1 MSSQFEKDF
10 PDMTDFLNFGKG
22 TELNGVMLYG
32 MYWGEEDIQ
41 EFCISKTKV
50 KEAIEKFSG
59 RSNNRWTDKAIQDFL
74 KMELGLD
81 GEQK

>member
-1 MSSQFEKDF
+1 MSSQFEQGIINYCGLGCSATINIKVLEKDY
-10 PDMTDFLNFGKG
+10 L
-22 TELNGVMLYG
+22 
-32 MYWGEEDIQ
+32 
-41 EFCISKTKV
+41 SKVKV

>member
-1 MSSQFEKDF
+1 MSSQFEQDF

-22 TELNGVMLYG
+22 TELNGAMLYG

-41 EFCISKTKV
+41 EFCISKSKV
-50 KEAIEKFSG
+50 KEAIEEARNHCYGSPEKM
-59 RSNNRWTDKAIQDFL
+59 RLLLL
-74 KMELGLD
+74 KSLGLD